1 MTREMKNSELIFASK
16 IPYFWEV
23 RKMKDISNVITDY
36 VASGSFKDLAD
47 NVKYLD
53 SPDYAMLIRTA
64 DLSKKT
70 NANERPVYIDK
81 HSYDFLHNSNLY
93 GGEIILPNVG
103 TIGEAYIVENL
114 YPKMSLAP
122 NSIMLK
128 TNYCDKYYYYY
139 FNCDV
144 GSLSLKSISEDAVQS
159 KFNKTNFKLLK
170 VIVPPLLDQQ
180 AIANFLDDK
189 CSKIDETI
197 SRQKAIV
204 EKLKEYRQSTITE
217 AVTKGLNPDVKMK
230 ECGLEWIGKLPD
242 NWYLSRAKFTFGYG
256 DDGIKVGPFGSSLKG
271 KTVSKQ
277 NGKYKVY
284 NQANLIENDFSL
296 ERHYVSEDTYKTLMS
311 YEIKPDDILFSVMG
325 TIGKCK
331 QMPHGYPKGIMDSHL
346 IKTRLNNKVIP
357 SFFEYVYD
365 KDNTNVVYNQLLFM
379 SQGSIMDG
387 LNSATIKNLVIP
399 IPPIKEQQQ
408 IVSYLDNKCF
418 QIDEAITRSSSI
430 IEKLEEYKKT
440 VIYEYVT
447 GKKEVPSKY
456 REVKAS

>member
-1 MTREMKNSELIFASK
+1 MSREMKNSELIFASK

-189 CSKIDETI
+189 CSKIDSAI
-197 SRQKAIV
+197 AKQKAIANKLEIYKRTLIIDCVFGRTLV
-204 EKLKEYRQSTITE
+204 EKKRIETEIDWVSELPLDWKTIPLKTLFVQRNNKNKDCIEKNLLSLSYGNIIKKNINSNNGLVPESYEGYNIIENGDIVLRLTDLQNDHKSLRTGLCTQHGIITSAYITLKPKNNVNSHYYRYVLHAYDLMKVFYTMGEGIRQS
-217 AVTKGLNPDVKMK
+217 L
-230 ECGLEWIGKLPD
+230 
-242 NWYLSRAKFTFGYG
+242 TF
-256 DDGIKVGPFGSSLKG
+256 
-271 KTVSKQ
+271 
-277 NGKYKVY
+277 
-284 NQANLIENDFSL
+284 
-296 ERHYVSEDTYKTLMS
+296 
-311 YEIKPDDILFSVMG
+311 DDIKKDIYVPL
-325 TIGKCK
+325 
-331 QMPHGYPKGIMDSHL
+331 
-346 IKTRLNNKVIP
+346 P
-357 SFFEYVYD
+357 S
-365 KDNTNVVYNQLLFM
+365 Q
-379 SQGSIMDG
+379 
-387 LNSATIKNLVIP
+387 
-399 IPPIKEQQQ
+399 KEQQQ
-408 IVSYLDNKCF
+408 IVSYLDNKCS
-418 QIDEAITRSSSI
+418 QIDEAITRSSAI
-430 IEKLEEYKKT
+430 IEKLEEYKKSI
-440 VIYEYVT
+440 IYEYVT
-447 GKKEVPSKY
+447 GKKEVK
-456 REVKAS
+456 